1 MDTNQPATSASS
13 TPAPAAPGLF
23 GTKIPSSV
31 SFAVGVLLFFMPF
44 LDIKCNNM
52 SLQKISGIEL
62 ATGFH
67 IKSPGGNNSLMGNFE
82 NNTGNK
88 AENKGDKKDPNM
100 FALAALVL
108 GIGGFVVSLLNHRAG
123 GFGGMLTGA
132 LSAAAMIG
140 LMMDIK
146 SDIKKELLGGKDG
159 VTIAVEFTPW
169 FYIAI
174 IAFLAAAFFC
184 YKRIQS
190 TKNLNTLQ

>member
-1 MDTNQPATSASS
+1 
-13 TPAPAAPGLF
+13 
-23 GTKIPSSV
+23 
-31 SFAVGVLLFFMPF
+31 
-44 LDIKCNNM
+44 
-52 SLQKISGIEL
+52 
-62 ATGFH
+62 
-67 IKSPGGNNSLMGNFE
+67 
-82 NNTGNK
+82 
-88 AENKGDKKDPNM
+88 
-100 FALAALVL
+100 LAALVL

-123 GFGGMLTGA
+123 GFGGMITGA

>member
-1 MDTNQPATSASS
+1 MDTNQSASPAS
-13 TPAPAAPGLF
+13 NTPAPVIPGLF

-52 SLQKISGIEL
+52 SLQKISGVEL

-67 IKSPGGNNSLMGNFE
+67 IKSPGGNNSLLGNFE
-82 NNTGNK
+82 NSDVNK

-100 FALAALVL
+100 FALIALVL
-108 GIGGFVVSLLNHRAG
+108 GVAGFVASVLNHRAG

-190 TKNLNTLQ
+190 TKN